1 MELAILA
8 HHGGI
13 LFSLDAEELLGR
25 LEGLCAEA
33 PADLRLASE
42 TARDREAMRARLA
55 RLRSSA
61 DARRAYVELMRDVWA
76 AVRPDW
82 VRNGRRSV
90 EAAVAA
96 RREIQHHGAP
106 WEEIARS
113 NYRPGGRV
121 LDDLVA
127 SLPRDGVV
135 AVVPAYFAHLGSL
148 VDLPG
153 TVMIGVRAEGSGAEA
168 RARTENLARRLKT
181 ISDPTRL
188 AIVEV
193 LRATPSTVGELAEIF
208 SLAQPTVS
216 NHVKILRDAGFV
228 ANASR
233 GGRRELVLEHGTLD
247 ELLDHLEGMLDPAR
261 QSAPR
266 ARRPGPPRS
275 APEGDQPTLGR
286 PPGAAHGSRP
296 GRAANRSRRCHD
308 RAMSTSPTRLQ
319 PHHALTI
326 IVAAVV
332 AIVVA
337 YVLLG
342 WLAGVILFLIKT
354 VVVLAL
360 IALTV
365 YLVLRWAARSR

>member
-1 MELAILA
+1 MPFYHEPPAVAQPPVRVVVGGSIATELDWVLLAASEPAFRRDHATLGTLYAESPRLGERVRDFWDTPEATDCEGSMELAILA

-13 LFSLDAEELLGR
+13 LFSLDADELLDR
-25 LEGLCAEA
+25 LEGLCADA

-42 TARDREAMRARLA
+42 TPRDREAMRARLA
-55 RLRSSA
+55 RLRSSP
-61 DARRAYVELMRDVWA
+61 DARRAYVALLRDVWA

-96 RREIQHHGAP
+96 RREIQHRGAS

-113 NYRPGGRV
+113 TYRPGGRV

-127 SLPRDGVV
+127 SLPSDGMV

-181 ISDPTRL
+181 LSDPTRL

-193 LRATPSTVGELAEIF
+193 LRASPSTVGELAELF
-208 SLAQPTVS
+208 ALAQPTVS
-216 NHVKILRDAGFV
+216 NHVKILRDAGIV
-228 ANASR
+228 ANATR
-233 GGRRELVLEHGTLD
+233 GGRRELVLEHGALD

-261 QSAPR
+261 QS
-266 ARRPGPPRS
+266 GPPRAAAGPS
-275 APEGDQPTLGR
+275 ALSG
-286 PPGAAHGSRP
+286 
-296 GRAANRSRRCHD
+296 
-308 RAMSTSPTRLQ
+308 
-319 PHHALTI
+319 
-326 IVAAVV
+326 
-332 AIVVA
+332 
-337 YVLLG
+337 
-342 WLAGVILFLIKT
+342 
-354 VVVLAL
+354 
-360 IALTV
+360 
-365 YLVLRWAARSR
+365 

>member
-1 MELAILA
+1 MPFYHEPPAVEEPSIEVVVGGSIATELDWVLLAASEPAFRRDHATLGRIYAESPRLGERVRDFWDTPESTDCGGSMELAILA

-13 LFSLDAEELLGR
+13 LFSLDAEELLDR
-25 LEGLCAEA
+25 LEPLCADA
-33 PADLRLASE
+33 PAELRLASE
-42 TARDREAMRARLA
+42 TPRDREAMRARLA

-96 RREIQHHGAP
+96 RRDVQHRGAP

-113 NYRPGGRV
+113 TYRPGGRV

-127 SLPRDGVV
+127 SLPSGGVV

-153 TVMIGVRAEGSGAEA
+153 MVMIGVRAEGSGAEA

-193 LRATPSTVGELAEIF
+193 LRASPSTVGELAELF
-208 SLAQPTVS
+208 ALAQPTVS
-216 NHVKILRDAGFV
+216 NHVKILRDAGIV
-228 ANASR
+228 ANATR
-233 GGRRELVLEHGTLD
+233 GGRRELVLEHGALD

-261 QSAPR
+261 QS
-266 ARRPGPPRS
+266 GPPRTAAEPAALS
-275 APEGDQPTLGR
+275 A
-286 PPGAAHGSRP
+286 
-296 GRAANRSRRCHD
+296 
-308 RAMSTSPTRLQ
+308 
-319 PHHALTI
+319 
-326 IVAAVV
+326 
-332 AIVVA
+332 
-337 YVLLG
+337 
-342 WLAGVILFLIKT
+342 
-354 VVVLAL
+354 
-360 IALTV
+360 
-365 YLVLRWAARSR
+365 